1 MALVGGGTAAESSA
15 LQTALAG
22 LAETD
27 FARLRVCYEVSG
39 RPRGPHVSAT
49 ELIEV
54 VTKTSQTNASHAW
67 TRIKTDGF
75 LNMNGIHVETFRFPG
90 QRGGRPSEVIDI
102 PTALQIIMVLPGK
115 TAAQVRVKASVLLT
129 RFLAG
134 DLTLVSEVYG
144 MNELQNYLREH
155 HPDHPLCAFCQSVE
169 AGQTQALHDPEA
181 LELERRAKRARILRE
196 IAADEEAVAASN
208 AAAAAAKEK
217 ATRAREIVSVD
228 LAERGIFVFNQIHSM
243 TGLDD
248 RERTALRARV
258 TTSLLGVEQPQP
270 ARCEVI
276 IENFLR
282 DHRTSVNSSAF
293 GRKAAAIWRNL
304 HPGEEHPTKR
314 IVLSNGQAT
323 DVNIYYQDEIETV
336 LVPALQQCSQRP
348 STNAAPVGGDL
359 RRHFRRAH

>member
-15 LQTALAG
+15 LQTALEG
-22 LAETD
+22 LAEAD
-27 FARLRVCYEVSG
+27 FARLRVCYEVPG

-49 ELIEV
+49 ELIESIL
-54 VTKTSQTNASHAW
+54 KTGHSNASHIW
-67 TRIKTDGF
+67 SRLKTDGF
-75 LNMNGIHVETFRFPG
+75 LNVSGRHIETFRFPG

-102 PTALQIIMVLPGK
+102 PTALQTIMVLPGK

-134 DLTLVSEVYG
+134 DLALVSEVYG
-144 MNELQNYLREH
+144 MNELQNFLREH
-155 HPDHPLCAFCQSVE
+155 HPDHPLCAFRQSVE
-169 AGQTQALHDPEA
+169 AGQTQELHDPEA
-181 LELERRAKRARILRE
+181 LDLERRAKRARILRE
-196 IAADEEAVAASN
+196 IAAYEEAVAASN
-208 AAAAAAKEK
+208 AAAAVAKEK
-217 ATRAREIVSVD
+217 ASRAREIVSVD
-228 LAERGIFVFNQIHSM
+228 LAERGMLVFNQIHSM

-258 TTSLLGVEQPQP
+258 TTSLLGVDQPQP

-323 DVNIYYQDEIETV
+323 DVNIYYEDEIATV

-348 STNAAPVGGDL
+348 STSAAPVGGDL
-359 RRHFRRAH
+359 RRLFRRAD